1 MKRFLCA
8 LMALALALGSQAA
21 LCELSVAPLP
31 FGPEDVQAVFNVP
44 EQTVADFSASYAPE
58 RYSWWHEADGTVIAL
73 YCAGGLLQV
82 KTADASALL
91 DPMQGLTGAS
101 DLPDEVLSLE
111 AEPSAVYWDA
121 PGFPLPTV
129 RGVQIGDARETLF
142 TLFPQA
148 DAACQPIMEDDGSSF
163 EETVS
168 FSYDEAVDGDAP
180 QRYTLTFYIE
190 MDVVAAIR
198 LVCERADDVAQG

>member
-1 MKRFLCA
+1 MMKRLLCA
-8 LMALALALGSQAA
+8 LLALMLLTPAA
-21 LCELSVAPLP
+21 LCESTFAPLP
-31 FGPEDVQAVFNVP
+31 FGPEDVQAAFNVP

-58 RYSWWHEADGTVIAL
+58 SYGWWHETDGTVIVL
-73 YCAGGLLQV
+73 YCAGGLLQI

-91 DPMQGLTGAS
+91 DPLKGLTGAS

-111 AEPSAVYWDA
+111 AAPSAVYWDA

-142 TLFPQA
+142 SLFPQA
-148 DAACQPIMEDDGSSF
+148 DAVCQPVLEDEGSAF

-168 FSYDEAVDGDAP
+168 FSYDAVSDGGVP
-180 QRYTLTFYIE
+180 QRYTLTFYME
-190 MDVVAAIR
+190 LDAVAAMR
-198 LVCERADDVAQG
+198 LVCERADDAAQG

>member
-8 LMALALALGSQAA
+8 LLALMLLGPAA
-21 LCELSVAPLP
+21 QGEAPSAPLP
-31 FGPEDVQAVFNVP
+31 FGPEDVQAAFSVP
-44 EQTVADFSASYAPE
+44 EQTVADFAASYAPE
-58 RYSWWHEADGTVIAL
+58 RYGWWHEADGTVIVL
-73 YCAGGLLQV
+73 YCAGGLLQI

-91 DPMQGLTGAS
+91 DPMKGLTGAT
-101 DLPDEVLSLE
+101 DLPDEALSLE

-142 TLFPQA
+142 GLFPQA
-148 DAACQPIMEDDGSSF
+148 DAVCQPVLEDEGSAF

-168 FSYDEAVDGDAP
+168 FSYDEPVDGGAP

-190 MDVVAAIR
+190 LDAVAAMR
-198 LVCERADDVAQG
+198 LVCERVDEAAQG